1 MPENQ
6 LVTEIYVPETGKGFK
21 RWFAVVGLFF
31 LAFLWTFPF
40 QETITNKVE
49 TIILGQRACP
59 ISYSKMNFT
68 WFAPGIEFD
77 KPVISGACFQKPG
90 NDLPL
95 KTLAVSFA
103 GPNFSPLG
111 IRLKVVADSEQS
123 HLEAFP
129 AAGFGSQVVRIV
141 DTTIGAD
148 ILNTLTGMDLLVGN
162 IAVDGLVEMAQNQ
175 VSSAKFKLESK
186 KISTKATNIQGFALP
201 SMSLGSL
208 LLTSELD
215 ASGKLFIEKLSLG
228 ANESTIAAN
237 FKGSL
242 QLNRYNILFSNA
254 DLTGE
259 IRFSEEF
266 HKALPIVKLLLQGKE
281 PTDGF
286 YKLEIK
292 GPLGQTR
299 PNFL

>member
-6 LVTEIYVPETGKGFK
+6 LVTEIYVPESGKGFK
-21 RWFAVVGLFF
+21 RWLAVFALFF
-31 LAFLWTFPF
+31 LTFLWTFPF

-49 TIILGQRACP
+49 SVILGQRACP
-59 ISYSKMNFT
+59 ISYNEMSFT

-77 KPVISGACFQKPG
+77 KPVISGTCFQKPG

-95 KTLAVSFA
+95 KSLAVTFA

-111 IRLKVVADSEQS
+111 IRLKIIAQSEQS
-123 HLEAFP
+123 RFEAYP
-129 AAGFGSQVVRIV
+129 AAGFGSQIVRIV

-148 ILNTLTGMDLLVGN
+148 ILNALTGMNLLVGN
-162 IAVDGLVEMAQNQ
+162 IKVDGLIEIAQNQ

-186 KISTKATNIQGFALP
+186 KLDTKATNIQGFSLP
-201 SMSLGSL
+201 PMNLGSL

-228 ANESTIAAN
+228 ANDSTLAAN

-259 IRFSEEF
+259 IRFSEDF
-266 HKALPIVKLLLQGKE
+266 HKAIPIVKLLLQGKE